1 MARNDLFARTVEAG
15 RDVGQRS
22 QERLEVLVGQLQRL
36 SEDQLDQVAAMV
48 GELRDR
54 SVLSGEQL
62 MASVD
67 RRIREQMAS
76 VGLARRADLKALEAR
91 VEALEALE
99 ARSAAAAKGAGKSSA
114 KSAGKAS
121 GTRGAKPAAK
131 AARKSPTK
139 APTAKTPA
147 VTAKASAKASRTKA
161 AKPPTSR

>member
-91 VEALEALE
+91 VEALEAR
-99 ARSAAAAKGAGKSSA
+99 AVAVAKGAGKSSA

-121 GTRGAKPAAK
+121 GTRAAKPAAK

>member
-1 MARNDLFARTVEAG
+1 MARNDLITRTVEAG

-22 QERLEVLVGQLQRL
+22 QERLEALVGQLQRL

-67 RRIREQMAS
+67 RRVREQLAA

-91 VEALEALE
+91 VEALEAG
-99 ARSAAAAKGAGKSSA
+99 RAAAKPARKAPAAGTGKKPAGAARKAPA
-114 KSAGKAS
+114 KAA
-121 GTRGAKPAAK
+121 TKPAAK
-131 AARKSPTK
+131 AAAKSP
-139 APTAKTPA
+139 
-147 VTAKASAKASRTKA
+147 AKAAATSPARAARTSADPPP
-161 AKPPTSR
+161 AKR